1 MEWFPRVLVEKNR
14 DLRMGNMSNGYS
26 SSNCFMYEISFT
38 SYYHIMCDGLEVFLH
53 IKAKSHIMLSYIHKL
68 IVD

>member
-1 MEWFPRVLVEKNR
+1 
-14 DLRMGNMSNGYS
+14 MGNMSNGYS

-38 SYYHIMCDGLEVFLH
+38 SYYRIMCDGLEVFLH
-53 IKAKSHIMLSYIHKL
+53 IKSKIHIMLSHIHKL